1 MTDRLTPLDASFL
14 YMEEGSTPMHVG
26 DVTVFQLP
34 ESGFD
39 YDQLFDLIQERLDF
53 VPRYRQRIRE
63 VPGHLAAPVW
73 VDDENFDLTYHLRRS
88 ALPRPGTDEQLHEL
102 VARVLSRPLDRARP
116 LWETYLVEGLSDGRF
131 AVVTKTHQAVV
142 DGVAAIDIGEVL
154 LDNDV
159 EQYAGERAVWRPAP
173 GPSSVGLV
181 TDALAELLR
190 RPTSAIDAVR
200 QGVGDIS
207 RTVGRL
213 GAAAGSALLMA
224 RVVTSSAPDTPLNAE
239 IGEARRFAT
248 MAADLDD
255 FRTVRRAHGGDVN
268 DVVLAVVTGGL
279 RHWLQTRGEPVTGRA
294 TVRAL
299 VPVSVTDEEEGTQQ
313 VTSFVL
319 DLPVGEASP
328 VVRLHQVSYGMRA
341 LLESRRTVAAES
353 LAGVA
358 GFAPPTLHALGS
370 RVASGLSRRLFNLV
384 VTNVPGPQRPLFASG
399 ARMLEAYPV
408 MPLAKGQALSIGVT
422 SYDGRVFFGLYGDRE
437 AMSDL
442 HVLAQTLRDALDELV
457 AASG

>member
-14 YMEEGSTPMHVG
+14 YMEEPTTPMHVG
-26 DVTVFQLP
+26 DVTVFQVP

-39 YDQLFDLIQERLDF
+39 YDQMFDLMQERLDF
-53 VPRYRQRIRE
+53 VPRFRQRFRE

-73 VDDENFDLTYHLRRS
+73 VDDESFDLSYHLRRS

-102 VARVLSRPLDRARP
+102 VARVLSRPLDRSRP
-116 LWETYLVEGLSDGRF
+116 LWETYLVEGLSGGRF
-131 AVVTKTHQAVV
+131 AVVTKTHQAMV

-159 EQYAGERAVWRPAP
+159 EHYAGEHAMWRPAP
-173 GPSSVGLV
+173 GPSSVRMV
-181 TDALAELLR
+181 ADAAAELLH
-190 RPTSAIDAVR
+190 RPTAAVDAVR
-200 QGVGDIS
+200 HGIGDIG

-224 RVVTSSAPDTPLNAE
+224 RVVTRTAPSSPLNAE

-248 MAADLDD
+248 MAADLED
-255 FRTVRRAHGGDVN
+255 FRQVRRAHGGDVN

-299 VPVSVTDEEEGTQQ
+299 VPVSIADEEEGRQQ
-313 VTSFVL
+313 VTSFVV

-341 LLESRRTVAAES
+341 LLESRRAVAAES

-358 GFAPPTLHALGS
+358 GFAPPTLHALGA

-384 VTNVPGPQRPLFASG
+384 VTNVPGPQRPLFAGG

-442 HVLAQTLRDALDELV
+442 DVLAQTLRDALDELV